1 MLNVSNLTKNQNGEP
16 LFSGCSFQVNPGEK
30 VGLVG
35 PNGAGKTTMFRIIIG
50 EEKADEGQ
58 VSFPDKLRWA
68 YFSQKVGEMK
78 GRTAL
83 QEVIEGDAKIKEL
96 QDKLRFYEEKLADM
110 ANMSD
115 TEMDDVLA
123 KMGDVQSEFE
133 KRGGYDLESRAE
145 EILTGLGIMPT
156 DHHKKVEDFSGGWK
170 MRIALA
176 KVLVINPELIL
187 MDEPTNY
194 LDLETILWLE
204 NWLKNFKGAIF
215 MTTHDRDF
223 MNNICKKIVEISN
236 GKVTTYSGNYDFYLK
251 DRETRL
257 EQLKAQAQRQSD
269 MLQKE
274 EEFIARFKAR
284 ASHAAQVQSRVKKLE
299 KIDRVE
305 VPEEEATINFQFP
318 TPPRGGDD
326 VLTLEN
332 VAKAWKNS
340 KNDDIPVF
348 HGLSAVVRRTDKIAI
363 VGINGAGKSTLLK
376 CITKHTDPT
385 SGEIKI
391 GPSTKVGYFSQYA
404 LDVLDAEA
412 SVFDEVKKGLG
423 GSSDGYVR
431 NLLAA
436 FLFRGADVDKKVKYL
451 SGGEKSRLVMAI
463 LLSQNN
469 NCLVLDEPTNHLDI
483 KSREVL
489 LEALK
494 KYEGTILFVSH
505 DRHFLTELSEKVYE
519 IDHGQ
524 VLIYPGNYKY
534 YCDKKAGLVN

>member
-16 LFSGCSFQVNPGEK
+16 LFSSCSFQVNPGEK

-35 PNGAGKTTMFRIIIG
+35 PNGAGKTTLFRIIIG

-96 QDKLRFYEEKLADM
+96 QDKLRFYEEKLVDM

-115 TEMDDVLA
+115 AEMDDVLS

-145 EILTGLGIMPT
+145 EILTGLGIMPQ

-204 NWLKNFKGAIF
+204 NWLKTFKGAIF

-223 MNNICKKIVEISN
+223 MNNVCKKTIEISN
-236 GKVTTYSGNYDFYLK
+236 CRVTTYSGNYDFYLK
-251 DRETRL
+251 DREIRL
-257 EQLKAQAQRQSD
+257 DQLKAQAQRQAD

-284 ASHAAQVQSRVKKLE
+284 ASHAAQVQSRVKKLD

-326 VLTLEN
+326 VVTLEN
-332 VAKAWKNS
+332 LAKAWKNS
-340 KNDDIPVF
+340 KNEDIPVF
-348 HGLSAVVRRTDKIAI
+348 HGLDAIVRRLDKIAI
-363 VGINGAGKSTLLK
+363 VGVNGAGKSTLLK
-376 CITKHTDPT
+376 CITGHTDPT
-385 SGEIKI
+385 SGAIKI

-436 FLFRGADVDKKVKYL
+436 FLFRGSDVDKKVKYL

-505 DRHFLTELSEKVYE
+505 DRHFLTELSAKVYE